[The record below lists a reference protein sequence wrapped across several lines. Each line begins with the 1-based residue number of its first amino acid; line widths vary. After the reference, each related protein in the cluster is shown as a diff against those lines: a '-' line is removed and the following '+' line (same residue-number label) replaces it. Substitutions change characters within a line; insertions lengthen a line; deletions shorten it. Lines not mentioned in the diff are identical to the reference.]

1 MVAHVISDLNLDA
14 GFTRKTRFV
23 ADEHNVDTT
32 PFMMFASVLSR
43 DSDQTVLMLAAINGL
58 CVRFADVQNAYLNA
72 NFKERVYF
80 QNG

>member
-1 MVAHVISDLNLDA
+1 MVSQVIFDLNLDA

-23 ADEHNVDTT
+23 VDRKNVDTA
-32 PFMMFASVLSR
+32 PFMMFVSVLSR
-43 DSDQTVLMLAAINGL
+43 DSVQTVLMLAAINVLG
-58 CVRFADVQNAYLNA
+58 VRFADVQNAYLNA